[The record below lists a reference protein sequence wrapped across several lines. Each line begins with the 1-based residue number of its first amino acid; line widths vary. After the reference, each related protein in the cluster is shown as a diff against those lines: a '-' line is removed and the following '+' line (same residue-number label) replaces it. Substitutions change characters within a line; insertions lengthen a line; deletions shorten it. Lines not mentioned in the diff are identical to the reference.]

1 MNQHFKNSGI
11 LVHAFLALFVLGLCF
26 LQPSLFAQ
34 SSYTK
39 KVNVIVT
46 DEMNGY
52 PTVIDT
58 ILPTQA
64 AAQRFLRL
72 NGYDD
77 AGINR
82 AASASKGQR
91 KISVRT
97 KEILESEYYNVETG
111 KINLDKYFKMPAGAT
126 VKETDGIKEVHWV
139 ESDNRGNLVTR
150 SATVRVGKRKRLPQ
164 NTTTYE
170 MTSPATSIP
179 VNSNTPENMEYLKE
193 MSSVRVNPSI
203 NAYPK
208 FTVTVAT
215 TDIFDLNT
223 LDNKAAWLPMARGL
237 EVKNFMVS
245 PDYNRGD
252 FFFNFEL
259 EEAAADTKL
268 EVFDIVGF
276 PVHSED
282 LANFSGKYSKTFP
295 DFNLYNRGTYLVL
308 ITQESTSRKFTQ
320 KVIIR

>member
-1 MNQHFKNSGI
+1 MNQHFKNLSNFSSVFTAI
-11 LVHAFLALFVLGLCF
+11 FLITLCL
-26 LQPSLFAQ
+26 LQSALFAQ

-77 AGINR
+77 AGISR
-82 AASASKGQR
+82 ATSASKGQR

-97 KEILESEYYNVETG
+97 KEVLESKYYNVETG
-111 KINLDKYFKMPAGAT
+111 EINLDKYFKVPAGAT
-126 VKETDGIKEVHWV
+126 VKEIDGIKEIHWV
-139 ESDNRGNLVTR
+139 EADNRGNLVTR
-150 SATVRVGKRKRLPQ
+150 SATVRVGERKRLPQ

-170 MTSPATSIP
+170 MTTPASSIP
-179 VNSNTPENMEYLKE
+179 VNSNTPKNMEYLKE
-193 MSSVRVNPSI
+193 MSNTRVNPSI
-203 NAYPK
+203 NSYPK
-208 FTVTVAT
+208 FTVTIAT

-237 EVKNFMVS
+237 EVKNFMVN
-245 PDYNRGD
+245 PDYHKGD

-259 EEAAADTKL
+259 EETAPDTKL

-276 PVHSED
+276 PVYSED
-282 LANFSGKYSKTFP
+282 LANFSGKYSKTLP
-295 DFNLYNRGTYLVL
+295 DFNLYKRGTYLVL